1 MYPDLL
7 IDGVSLSLGLQRWRC
22 SVSRFGNLSPKG
34 LEKVVEAVASW
45 RTFFPGCIS
54 DTHTHTHTPH
64 MECRIV
70 RRDAQLKNELPT
82 SCPDLWH
89 HQHPDWGKTLSR
101 WSVSPCCLFRLQ
113 GHFSENRACRGDHH
127 SVRRSFHESF
137 FCGSSSK
144 NGQTL
149 GNDWVTKVHK
159 HSWFMTYWDLHWW
172 PLNILK
178 FNFGSFFVLWGVVAT
193 TASIAPIVHP
203 VLKPHWLGAGV
214 HPGPIYP
221 FVKEGT
227 KTFDVFREACYFAMQ
242 RMKKWQ
248 DWKQIKLPWLQIANR
263 DSHLP
268 AHLSTEILVHQG
280 NLHGSRSLIW

>member
-1 MYPDLL
+1 MSCQPHVPIFDT
-7 IDGVSLSLGLQRWRC
+7 ISIRIG
-22 SVSRFGNLSPKG
+22 
-34 LEKVVEAVASW
+34 EK
-45 RTFFPGCIS
+45 
-54 DTHTHTHTPH
+54 H
-64 MECRIV
+64 
-70 RRDAQLKNELPT
+70 
-82 SCPDLWH
+82 
-89 HQHPDWGKTLSR
+89 GKTLSR

-159 HSWFMTYWDLHWW
+159 HSWPIETYIDDLLIFWNSISGVFLFHGGGCHDSINFTHIPSCVEATLTWW
-172 PLNILK
+172 
-178 FNFGSFFVLWGVVAT
+178 GSPPWANLSFC
-193 TASIAPIVHP
+193 
-203 VLKPHWLGAGV
+203 KRRNQ
-214 HPGPIYP
+214 
-221 FVKEGT
+221 
-227 KTFDVFREACYFAMQ
+227 DVWRLQGGMLFCNAKNEN
-242 RMKKWQ
+242 KWK